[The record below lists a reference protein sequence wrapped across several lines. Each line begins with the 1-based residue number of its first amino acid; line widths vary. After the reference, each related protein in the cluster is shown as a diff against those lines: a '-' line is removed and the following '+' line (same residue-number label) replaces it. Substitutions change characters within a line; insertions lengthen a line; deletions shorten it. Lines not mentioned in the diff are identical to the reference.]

1 MGVQLTSEAASEL
14 ITINEPRKTL
24 IDVIDDIRKAAGPD
38 AHDFQISLEVEDG
51 KSPDKPMKITW
62 SSSWMEA
69 GKLHFKSSSTARE
82 LISKMNPAASVKD
95 LASIVC

>member
-1 MGVQLTSEAASEL
+1 MIQLNDEAVSEL
-14 ITINEPRKTL
+14 ITVSEPRKTL
-24 IDVIDDIRKAAGPD
+24 SDVIDDIRKAAGPN
-38 AHDFQISLEVEDG
+38 AHDFQINIEVEDG

-82 LISKMNPAASVKD
+82 LITKMNPSASVKE